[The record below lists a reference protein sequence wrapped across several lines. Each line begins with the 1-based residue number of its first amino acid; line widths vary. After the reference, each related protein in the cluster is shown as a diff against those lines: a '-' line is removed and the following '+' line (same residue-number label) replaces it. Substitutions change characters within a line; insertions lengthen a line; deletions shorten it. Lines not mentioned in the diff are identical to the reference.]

1 MKRGAEIFIFA
12 TLFIFL
18 LWPPAKAGESDAA
31 EDERLS
37 DLIKRIKPSI
47 VAVGTY
53 YFNDVPKAAYLEIGF
68 IIDNETFA
76 KRVYSPGL

>member
-1 MKRGAEIFIFA
+1 MRRGAEILNFA
-12 TLFIFL
+12 LLFVFL
-18 LWPPAKAGESDAA
+18 WFSFAQADESEAAQDA
-31 EDERLS
+31 RLS